1 MCGLCS
7 YDLIWYNRNMT
18 EKSADRISA
27 DRALDRM
34 RGLIDTLAASGEE
47 FSLHEVAEVTLAG
60 LEESVLLELAKDLI
74 LHKGRQHCGGKIRR
88 PDGDEGVV
96 SDANRGRFPRAVPV
110 DRRGTSTFIGWGAS
124 DLVQRNEAANR
135 RAAQSR
141 GLRVEADRI
150 TAVVDAQISATM
162 ERQLAVDPGGDG
174 AVVVYH
180 RENGIVVVDQAWHEG
195 ISQNAHGDR
204 DHMAG
209 ASRLPERP
217 WEGGNWLTGV
227 APAGY

>member
-1 MCGLCS
+1 
-7 YDLIWYNRNMT
+7 MT

-60 LEESVLLELAKDLI
+60 LEEPVLLELAKDLI

-96 SDANRGRFPRAVPV
+96 SDANRGKFPRAVPV
-110 DRRGTSTFIGWGAS
+110 DRRGTSKFVGWGSA
-124 DLVQRNEAANR
+124 DIVQRNEAAQR
-135 RAAQSR
+135 RAAQAR
-141 GLRVEADRI
+141 GLEVEAGRI
-150 TAVVDAQISATM
+150 RGVVDAQITASM
-162 ERQLAVDPGGDG
+162 ERAMIAVDPAGDG
-174 AVVVYH
+174 VVAVYH
-180 RENGIVVVDQAWHEG
+180 TQGQHVTVDHAWHEG
-195 ISQNAHGDR
+195 ISQNLSGDR

-209 ASRLPERP
+209 ASRLPERE
-217 WEGGNWLTGV
+217 WEGGDWLTGA

>member
-1 MCGLCS
+1 
-7 YDLIWYNRNMT
+7 MT

-60 LEESVLLELAKDLI
+60 LEESVLLQLAKDLI

-96 SDANRGRFPRAVPV
+96 SDANRGKFPRAVPV
-110 DRRGTSTFIGWGAS
+110 DRRGTSKFVGWGSA
-124 DLVQRNEAANR
+124 DIVQRNEAAQR
-135 RAAQSR
+135 RAAQAR
-141 GLRVEADRI
+141 GLEVEAGRI
-150 TAVVDAQISATM
+150 RGVVDAQITASM
-162 ERQLAVDPGGDG
+162 ERAMIAVDPAGDG
-174 AVVVYH
+174 VVVVYPSQGQH
-180 RENGIVVVDQAWHEG
+180 VTVDHAWHEG
-195 ISQNAHGDR
+195 IGQSARGDR

-209 ASRLPERP
+209 ASQLPERE
-217 WEGGNWLTGV
+217 WEGGDWLTGV